1 MTDVVAEPAPDAEV
15 IASDAGSPPVY
26 AWAPPESAQPRHRKG
41 VWIGVGVAAAV
52 LLGATATASLVLI
65 APGTTI
71 GGVPVGGMTAG
82 SAADALTTR
91 LAATVVEVVTPD
103 GTAVIS
109 AADLGATLDARA
121 LAESAYARAPL
132 WNVTAWNSDV
142 VPATVVVD
150 PAAADAALRRALP
163 AAYIDP
169 VDAAVTFDVATA
181 AYTVTA
187 PRPGTGVDAAAVTR
201 ALQDAF
207 DAGSTVGSVRAGV
220 VPVAP
225 AIDETAAAV
234 AASRLNGMLDVA
246 GFYVGDERAVPL
258 DRATVASW
266 LRVGERGGALTLSA
280 DPDAI
285 QAVAEGLP
293 ALVDRVPVAATVV
306 TNSAGT
312 VLEEA
317 TAGVMGRSV
326 GDTSGIGDAF
336 AARLAAGDASYPL
349 TVQETP
355 FTTIALART
364 IEVDLGAQTTTL
376 FENGQAVASYAISS
390 GRAGTE
396 TPTGRFE
403 VFAHVRIQDMGCTP
417 TSTYCTTDV
426 PWVTYFA
433 PDVGFHGAYWHN
445 NFGTPMSHGCVNMP
459 ISVAQFV
466 YGWAPD
472 GTEVWVHD

>member
-1 MTDVVAEPAPDAEV
+1 MTDVVADPTSDADTV
-15 IASDAGSPPVY
+15 ASDAGSPPVY
-26 AWAPPESAQPRHRKG
+26 AWAPPEPAEPRHRRG
-41 VWIGVGVAAAV
+41 VWIGAGVAAAV
-52 LLGATATASLVLI
+52 LVGAAATAALMLI

-71 GGVPVGGMTAG
+71 GGVSVGGMTAG
-82 SAADALTTR
+82 AAADALTTR
-91 LAATVVEVVTPD
+91 LAGTAVEVVTPE
-103 GTAVIS
+103 GSAVVS
-109 AADLGATLDARA
+109 AADLGAALDARA

-132 WNVTAWNSDV
+132 WNVTAWNSDA
-142 VPATVVVD
+142 VPATITID
-150 PAAADAALRRALP
+150 PATADDALRRALP
-163 AAYIDP
+163 TAFTDP
-169 VDAAVTFDVATA
+169 VDAAVTFDAA
-181 AYTVTA
+181 ASAYTVTA
-187 PRPGTGVDAAAVTR
+187 PRPGTGVDAAAVAR

-207 DAGSTVGSVRAGV
+207 DAGSTTGSVRADV

-225 AIDETAAAV
+225 AIDEAAAAD

-246 GFYVGDERAVPL
+246 GFYVGNERAVPL

-266 LRVGERGGALTLSA
+266 LRVGERGGALTLTA
-280 DPDAI
+280 DPNAI
-285 QAVAEGLP
+285 QAAAAGLP
-293 ALVDRVPVAATVV
+293 ALVDRAPVAATVV

-317 TAGVMGRSV
+317 TAGVVGRTV

-355 FTTIALART
+355 FTTTALART
-364 IEVDLGAQTTTL
+364 IEVDLSTQTTTL

-390 GRAGTE
+390 GKAGTE